1 MKSLI
6 HRVLVSVLTIALVY
20 AFLPAQKVLADPSL
34 SISTDFLP
42 LQVLETAF
50 VTISGGGENK
60 SQGIRINNT
69 NVVSA
74 GEIRGTIFVVGIAE
88 GMTMITV
95 YDNDT
100 GERCYLYVSVI
111 AGNVLEPPPELTV
124 TTEGNTLT
132 LSWSQV
138 PGADGYILYY
148 APFEPNPYLPYL
160 TGIYSADLGHINT
173 LSGDLP
179 SGAAYYV
186 VIQAYDTGGFSNFS
200 NVGDFI
206 IE

>member
-20 AFLPAQKVLADPSL
+20 AFLPAQKVLADPL
-34 SISTDFLP
+34 SINTDFLA

-50 VTISGGGENK
+50 VTISGGGETK
-60 SQGIRINNT
+60 SQGIRVNDPSVAI
-69 NVVSA
+69 A
-74 GEIRGTIFVVGIAE
+74 CEIRGTIFVVGIAP
-88 GMTMITV
+88 GVTMITV
-95 YDNDT
+95 YDNET
-100 GERCYLYVSVI
+100 GERCYLYVSVT
-111 AGNVLEPPPELTV
+111 ASKVLEPPPELTV

-138 PGADGYILYY
+138 PGADGYILYF
-148 APFEPNPYLPYL
+148 APFEPNPYRPYL
-160 TGIYSADLGHINT
+160 TGIYSADLGYINT
-173 LSGDLP
+173 LSGELW

-186 VIQAYDTGGFSNFS
+186 IIQAYGTGGFSNFS
-200 NVGDFI
+200 NVGYFI